1 MFCVADGFSINPDER
16 AGGLLVKDAVH
27 NEPVLKLLFSQRAWI
42 RFFTVVL
49 LGVFAVY
56 NIKFGLAAER
66 SVQSSQEAVTSDSDF
81 VMPPP
86 RTAFPLKASANNRYL
101 VDQNN
106 LPFLMIGDSPQSLV
120 ASLSPEDAARYMAN
134 RKKYGINTLWV
145 SILCLPQICR
155 NDASTIDGI
164 VPFLQAGDLS
174 TPNPAYFRRVDE
186 MINLAV
192 TCDMAIL
199 LDPIETSGWLE
210 TLRANGPA
218 KAFEYGEFLG
228 SRYKTI
234 PNIIWLHGN
243 DFQSWRTAS
252 DDALVQAVARGIRS
266 TAPNHLHTVELNYLT
281 SGSLDDPSW
290 VPLVDLDAA
299 YTYRPT
305 YAQVLTEYNRPNF
318 KPVFMLEA
326 NYEFEALSNTD
337 GGSTQNLRR
346 QAYWTMLSG
355 AAGQVYGS
363 YFTWRLEPGWEVN
376 LDTPGIVQLS
386 YLKDLFLSR
395 KWYDL
400 IPDQDHELVVSGYD
414 GFSGLIGKISAYAES
429 SAWTSRLASRIRK
442 MTGLGSIPSNNYATA
457 ARTSDNSLM
466 IAYLPSLRTISVDL
480 SKLPGPATARWFD
493 PTSGEYIAAGNSLL
507 APSEKREFTPPGKNA
522 AGDGDWVLIIEKTV
536 AP

>member
-1 MFCVADGFSINPDER
+1 MQ
-16 AGGLLVKDAVH
+16 DARH
-27 NEPVLKLLFSQRAWI
+27 NEAVLKLVFSRRAWI

-49 LGVFAVY
+49 LGVVAVY

-66 SVQSSQEAVTSDSDF
+66 NIQASQEAVAGDSKLA
-81 VMPPP
+81 MPLS

-106 LPFLMIGDSPQSLV
+106 LPFLMNGDSPQSLV
-120 ASLSPEDAARYMAN
+120 VSLSTQDAARYMAN
-134 RKKYGINTLWV
+134 RKKYGINTLWI
-145 SILCLPQICR
+145 SILCVADTCR
-155 NDASTIDGI
+155 NDASTFDGI
-164 VPFLQAGDLS
+164 VPFLQIGDLS
-174 TPNPAYFRRVDE
+174 TPNPEYFQRVDE

-192 TCDMAIL
+192 AYDMAVL
-199 LDPIETSGWLE
+199 LDPIETSRWLE

-218 KAFEYGEFLG
+218 KAFAYGEFLG
-228 SRYKTI
+228 SRYKNI

-266 TAPNHLHTVELNYLT
+266 AAPNHLHTVELNYYT

-290 VPLVDLDAA
+290 APLIDLDAA

-305 YAQVLTEYNRPNF
+305 YAQVLAEYDRPNF

-346 QAYWTMLSG
+346 QAYWTLLSG

-363 YFTWRLEPGWEVN
+363 YYTWRLEPGWEAN
-376 LDTPGIVQLS
+376 LDTSGIVQLS

-400 IPDQDHELVVSGYD
+400 VPDQSHELVVSGYD
-414 GFSGLIGKISAYAES
+414 GFSGLVGKISAYAEYS
-429 SAWTSRLASRIRK
+429 TWTARLSARIRK

-457 ARTSDNSLM
+457 ARTYDNSLM

-493 PTSGEYIAAGNSLL
+493 PTSGEYIAAGKSLL

-522 AGDGDWVLIIEKTV
+522 AGDGDWVLLIEKSV